1 MSAMTLVTPLS
12 TLDPNLPNFRSNGV
26 VNFPPPP
33 GRDTS
38 ATRMKADASR
48 SRFGLSALRGKSSD
62 RSAPHPEQ
70 QLGEPSRPA
79 QPIPNAYSLQQYVDF
94 FIMDMI

>member
-1 MSAMTLVTPLS
+1 
-12 TLDPNLPNFRSNGV
+12 
-26 VNFPPPP
+26 
-33 GRDTS
+33 
-38 ATRMKADASR
+38 MKADASR

-94 FIMDMI
+94 FIIDMI

>member
-1 MSAMTLVTPLS
+1 MSPMTP
-12 TLDPNLPNFRSNGV
+12 RNGM

-38 ATRMKADASR
+38 ANRTKAEASR

-62 RSAPHPEQ
+62 RSAPQAEMPPTREPQ
-70 QLGEPSRPA
+70 QPV
-79 QPIPNAYSLQQYVDF
+79 QPIGSSSYSVGQ
-94 FIMDMI
+94 